1 MHSLE
6 MIKYMNSPKGLAERK
21 RKLEEKRQLEA
32 VRTIDSYLEQGV
44 VEHVGTDE
52 GMPVFAFKKTN

>member
-21 RKLEEKRQLEA
+21 RKLEEKERLKA
-32 VRTIDSYLEQGV
+32 ARTIEDYIELGV
-44 VEHVGTDE
+44 VEHVGTDD
-52 GMPVFAFKKTN
+52 GMPVFALKKSN

>member
-21 RKLEEKRQLEA
+21 RKLEEKRQLDA
-32 VRTIDSYLEQGV
+32 VRTIDDYLEQGV
-44 VEHVGTDE
+44 VEHVGTDN
-52 GMPVFAFKKTN
+52 GMPVFAFKKTK